1 MGPDPR
7 QRERDTMVDLVANLG
22 VSDPEVLAV
31 MRRVPRERFLPD
43 GHRRAA
49 YDDRPVPIGEAQ
61 TISQPF
67 IVGFM
72 TEASGARRGRR
83 VLEVGTGSGYQAAVL
98 AGMGARVW
106 SVEVRPKLA
115 ERARRALEGLGLVAE
130 GAVEDGRVALRV
142 GDGAQGW
149 PEEAPFDAIVVTA
162 AAPEVPPALLAQLA
176 PGGRLVAPVGDP
188 WEQVLVRITRDDSG
202 EFHVEPLLP
211 VVFVPLVGPDG
222 GALG

>member
-67 IVGFM
+67 LVGFM

-83 VLEVGTGSGYQAAVL
+83 ARQVLPAGST
-98 AGMGARVW
+98 
-106 SVEVRPKLA
+106 SPP
-115 ERARRALEGLGLVAE
+115 ARR
-130 GAVEDGRVALRV
+130 
-142 GDGAQGW
+142 
-149 PEEAPFDAIVVTA
+149 
-162 AAPEVPPALLAQLA
+162 
-176 PGGRLVAPVGDP
+176 
-188 WEQVLVRITRDDSG
+188 
-202 EFHVEPLLP
+202 
-211 VVFVPLVGPDG
+211 
-222 GALG
+222 

>member
-1 MGPDPR
+1 MSPDPR
-7 QRERDTMVDLVANLG
+7 QRERDAMVDLVASLG
-22 VSDPEVLAV
+22 VSDPEVLAA

-67 IVGFM
+67 IVGYM
-72 TEASGARRGRR
+72 TEASGARRGSR

-98 AGMGARVW
+98 AGLGARVW
-106 SVEVRPKLA
+106 SVEVRPTLA
-115 ERARRALEGLGLVAE
+115 ERARRALAERVTEGPM
-130 GAVEDGRVALRV
+130 EDGRVALRV
-142 GDGAQGW
+142 GDGARGW
-149 PEEAPFDAIVVTA
+149 PEEAPFDAILVTA

-176 PGGRLVAPVGDP
+176 PGGRLVAPVGDA
-188 WEQVLVRITRDDSG
+188 WEQELVRITRGDSG
-202 EFHVEPLLP
+202 EFHVERLLP

-222 GALG
+222 GGLG